1 MANLQDRLPQNVPGR
16 FYVDNRCL
24 DHAWCQEAC
33 APANFA
39 RDDEHGMWYVCKQPE
54 NAEELAQCL
63 RAQAECPVEA
73 IGSDGEAAPV
83 A

>member
-1 MANLQDRLPQNVPGR
+1 MAHLQDRLPQNVPGR
-16 FYVDNRCL
+16 FYVDSQCL

-39 RDDEHGMWYVCKQPE
+39 RDAKQGVFYVCKQPE

-63 RAQAECPVEA
+63 RAVAGCPMAA
-73 IGSDGEAAPV
+73 IGTDGEDLPA
-83 A
+83 

>member
-16 FYVDNRCL
+16 FYVDHQCL
-24 DHAWCQEAC
+24 DHGWCQHC

-39 RDDEHGMWYVCKQPE
+39 RSDESGCYYVCKQPE
-54 NAEELAQCL
+54 TAEELAQCL
-63 RAQAECPVEA
+63 RAQAECPMEA
-73 IGSDGEAAPV
+73 IGSDGESTPV